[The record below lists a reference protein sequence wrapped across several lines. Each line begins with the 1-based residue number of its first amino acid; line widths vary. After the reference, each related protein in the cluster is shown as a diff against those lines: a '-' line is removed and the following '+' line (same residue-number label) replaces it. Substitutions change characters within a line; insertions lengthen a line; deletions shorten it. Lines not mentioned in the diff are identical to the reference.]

1 MELTPKQKAFADY
14 YIECG
19 NAAEAAR
26 KAGYSLRTADAIGRE
41 NLRKPTVSAYIS
53 ERQKQIDDCRI
64 ADAAEILQYLTSVM
78 RGEVKDQFGLDAPL
92 AERTKAA
99 VELAK
104 RKIDTDKKQEGEI
117 GRAAG
122 RERGENSGVAGSLK
136 KKKINKTKKANM
148 KKK

>member
-1 MELTPKQKAFADY
+1 MELTLKKKAFADY

-19 NAAEAAR
+19 NQTEAAKR
-26 KAGYSLRTADAIGRE
+26 AGYSKRTARVIGQE
-41 NLRKPTVSAYIS
+41 NLLKPAISAYIA

-92 AERTKAA
+92 AERTRAA

-104 RKIDTDKKQEGEI
+104 RKIDTDKKQEGGGI
-117 GRAAG
+117 TIVNNIPRP
-122 RERGENSGVAGSLK
+122 EN
-136 KKKINKTKKANM
+136 NKSD
-148 KKK
+148 